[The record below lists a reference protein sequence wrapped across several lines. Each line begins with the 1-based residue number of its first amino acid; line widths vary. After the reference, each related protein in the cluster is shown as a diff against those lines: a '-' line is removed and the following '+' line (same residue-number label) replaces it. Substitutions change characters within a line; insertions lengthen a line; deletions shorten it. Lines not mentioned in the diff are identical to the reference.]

1 MNLPGF
7 SLKKPVT
14 IIVVMVIFITIGIIS
29 LVKLPLEM
37 FPDTAYPGLMVYV
50 PYASSSP
57 EEVERTITRPL
68 EDILSTI
75 NNLKNLNSTSSS
87 SDSRIHMEFETGT
100 NMDVASMEIRDKVDQ
115 IRSNLPDDIEKISIR
130 RWSTSDFP
138 VISFSISLPG
148 GHENL
153 YFLAENKI
161 QPELERIEGVA
172 NVDIRGIRNKQLTIT
187 LKPELFYSST
197 INILDLIDTI
207 RNNNINISAGYVEEN
222 QDEYQAGIT
231 RFLVRVPGELKH
243 VEQISELPLNQQGL
257 KIKDVA
263 SVVYDY
269 PEREEFHRLNGHD
282 SLSFMIYRA
291 SNANVVDVCRRV
303 TATIGSLRREVPELE
318 KMEYLSYRDQS
329 EDITNSLRDL
339 SFAGIIGGLLAVL
352 VLLLFLRK
360 FRSTIIIA
368 VAIPM
373 AVLFTF
379 SFMYIYRAV
388 FDGSI
393 TINIISLSGMMI
405 AVGMLVDNSVV
416 VLENIFRLKEEKG
429 YPALKAAIEGS
440 SEVAMAVTA
449 STLTT
454 LVVFVSV
461 GFVSGSGFGRWMS
474 AFALTIS
481 LALIA
486 SLLVSLTF
494 IPLAGSKLL
503 TGKVKPKARWLLA
516 VTALYEKIIRW
527 TIRNNKT
534 KFATVMTA
542 VLIFVMG
549 MLMMMNIE
557 RELMPSSEERE
568 MSMTVYMPR
577 SFTLDQMHELFGE
590 FEKILQDKKKELA
603 IHYIST
609 DYGTENLR
617 QGRFRGRVDLYLTEE
632 GPSITEIKKKM
643 KDLLPN
649 PPGITIEFGERRQRG
664 GHSSGVQVELVG
676 MDFTKLTELAP
687 IVADKL
693 RTVEDVEDVISDL
706 EGGDTQL
713 MVRVDRKRAES
724 SGVDSSRVA
733 RTIMSSI
740 SDRPIGKFKT
750 DNKEI
755 DIIVKIQ
762 KDSGFSQEDLKNL
775 TLRSGGKQIP
785 LSAISSFSYR
795 MGSTSIR
802 KENKKSKLRISVN
815 SSAKGMTRITQNITR
830 VMETIPFPEG
840 YTWSFGSHWRQF
852 QESEAGSRIA
862 IILALIFIYIIMA
875 SLFESFVHPFTILLT
890 VPLAV
895 FGVGFLYTISG
906 ITLNTASYLGLL
918 TLFGIVVN
926 NGIILID
933 HIRTLRGKGLPKNQ
947 VIIQAGKDRLR
958 PIVMTAITT
967 IFGVLP
973 MALPVLL
980 PQLFPA
986 AQGRAQMWAPI
997 SVAILGGLSTSTFF
1011 TLIILPTF
1019 YSISESVT
1027 TRVKKFFKFETH
1039 RPAV

>member
-1 MNLPGF
+1 MNLPAF

-14 IIVVMVIFITIGIIS
+14 IIVIMVIFITIGIIS

-37 FPDTAYPGLMVYV
+37 FPDTSYPGLMVYV
-50 PYASSSP
+50 PYPSSSP

-87 SDSRIHMEFETGT
+87 STSRIHMEFETGT

-153 YFLAENKI
+153 YYLSENKI

-172 NVDIRGIRNKQLTIT
+172 NVEIRGIRNKQLIIT
-187 LKPELFYSST
+187 LKPELFNSSSL
-197 INILDLIDTI
+197 NILDLIDTI
-207 RNNNINISAGYVEEN
+207 RNNNINISAGYVEESV
-222 QDEYQAGIT
+222 DPKSRGKRY
-231 RFLVRVPGELKH
+231 LVRVPGELKY
-243 VEQISELPLNQQGL
+243 VEEINKLPLNRQGL

-263 SVVYDY
+263 TVTYDY
-269 PEREEFHRLNGHD
+269 PERDHFHRLNGHD
-282 SLSFMIYRA
+282 SLSFRIYRA

-303 TATIGSLRREVPELE
+303 TATIKKMQGEVPELK

-329 EDITNSLRDL
+329 EDIVNSLRDL
-339 SFAGIIGGLLAVL
+339 SFAGLIGGLLAIL
-352 VLLLFLRK
+352 ILLLFLRK
-360 FRSTIIIA
+360 LRSTIIIA

-373 AVLFTF
+373 AVVFTF
-379 SFMYIYRAV
+379 SFMYIYRAL
-388 FDGSI
+388 FDASI

-405 AVGMLVDNSVV
+405 AIGMLVDNSVV

-429 YPALKAAIEGS
+429 YPALKAAVEGS

-454 LVVFVSV
+454 LVVFISVS
-461 GFVSGSGFGRWMS
+461 FVSASGFGRWMG

-503 TGKVKPKARWLLA
+503 TGKVKPKARWL
-516 VTALYEKIIRW
+516 VKTTSLYERIIQW
-527 TIRNNKT
+527 TIDSWKT
-534 KFATVMTA
+534 KLVTVMA
-542 VLIFVMG
+542 ALLVLAGGLFMI
-549 MLMMMNIE
+549 LNIE

-568 MSMTVYMPR
+568 LSMTVFMPR
-577 SFTLDQMHELFGE
+577 SFTLKEMQDLFGH
-590 FEKILQDKKKELA
+590 FEKIFQENKQQLA
-603 IHYIST
+603 IRYIT
-609 DYGTENLR
+609 TNYDTENLR
-617 QGRFRGRVDLYLTEE
+617 QGRFRGSVDLYLTEE
-632 GPSITEIKKKM
+632 GPSIAEIKKKM
-643 KDLLPN
+643 QELA
-649 PPGITIEFGERRQRG
+649 PPRAGITYEFGERRHRG
-664 GHSSGVQVELVG
+664 GHSSGIRVELVG

-687 IVADKL
+687 IVAEKL
-693 RTVEDVEDVISDL
+693 RTVEDVEDVTSDL

-713 MVRVDRKRAES
+713 MVKVDRKRAES
-724 SGVDSSRVA
+724 SGVDSGRVA

-750 DNKEI
+750 ENKEI
-755 DIIVKIQ
+755 DIILKIH
-762 KDSGFSQEDLKNL
+762 KERGFSQEDLKNL
-775 TLRSGGKQIP
+775 SLKSGEKQIP

-802 KENKKSKLRISVN
+802 KENKKSKLRLSVN
-815 SSAKGMTRITQNITR
+815 SSAKGMTKITTNIKAALD
-830 VMETIPFPEG
+830 TIPFPEG
-840 YTWSFGSHWRQF
+840 YTWSFGSNWRRF
-852 QESEAGSRIA
+852 QESEQGSKMA

-895 FGVGFLYTISG
+895 FGVGFFYTISG

-933 HIRTLRGKGLPKNQ
+933 HIRTLRGKGLPKDRAI
-947 VIIQAGKDRLR
+947 VQAGKDRLR

-980 PQLFPA
+980 PQFFPA

-1019 YSISESVT
+1019 YSIADSAT
-1027 TRVKKFFKFETH
+1027 TRVKKFFKFESH
-1039 RPAV
+1039 NPSF